1 MPKLAGKVSGDEEPR
16 TVEVGDGHNGAVT
29 IRRTRG
35 KAQAAGDSEAA
46 ATDEQATRKAARVQ
60 MSLPE
65 LLTDATKR
73 VRGASLKLSAKTVSQ
88 ETVLSCASDL
98 FKAARQLWA
107 VGKAGA

>member
-1 MPKLAGKVSGDEEPR
+1 MPKLSGKASGDEEAPQ
-16 TVEVGDGHNGAVT
+16 TVEVNDGHNGAVT

-35 KAQAAGDSEAA
+35 KAQAAGDGEAA
-46 ATDEQATRKAARVQ
+46 QADEQATRKGRAQ
-60 MSLPE
+60 MSIPE

-88 ETVLSCASDL
+88 ETVLGCASDL

-107 VGKAGA
+107 VGKAE